1 MAVALIHPID
11 DEGPLGAGCAVTV
24 GGGGA
29 VTVTVDICTLGVGN
43 AVTVGIAVTVADDS
57 LGPGGMGP
65 ALVPV
70 CVSIGPSVVGPTRVG
85 VGLGSVS
92 VGPGAGAGTSEPYLK
107 EFATATNRSRIV
119 DSTIKASPTTINRRP
134 RRLLTCLTCWLSTVL
149 VPSSMHQA

>member
-29 VTVTVDICTLGVGN
+29 VTVTVDICTLEVGN
-43 AVTVGIAVTVADDS
+43 AVTVADVS

-65 ALVPV
+65 PM
-70 CVSIGPSVVGPTRVG
+70 CGPSVVGPTRVR
-85 VGLGSVS
+85 VGLGTVS

-134 RRLLTCLTCWLSTVL
+134 RRLLACLTCWPSTVFD
-149 VPSSMHQA
+149 PSMQQA